1 MGEGEL
7 GPEIVVRGQQAV
19 VALQLGSLVRRR
31 VSVCV
36 REREGER
43 ERKIKR
49 EKKGETVNNKFSSWP
64 HFLPETI
71 GQQGNG
77 SIQQLGRSPSYQP
90 TENINNA
97 IKQITAA

>member
-36 REREGER
+36 CER

-64 HFLPETI
+64 LLST
-71 GQQGNG
+71 
-77 SIQQLGRSPSYQP
+77 
-90 TENINNA
+90 
-97 IKQITAA
+97 

>member
-36 REREGER
+36 YVCVCVRERGRERE
-43 ERKIKR
+43 KDKKR
-49 EKKGETVNNKFSSWP
+49 EERRDS
-64 HFLPETI
+64 
-71 GQQGNG
+71 
-77 SIQQLGRSPSYQP
+77 
-90 TENINNA
+90 
-97 IKQITAA
+97 